1 MIKYLLTKCMIYMY
15 LYKVAIVARIIT
27 KSFNSIFIIKH
38 SFITICQC
46 SFICIIVVH
55 VNVYNYFDYFIKVSD
70 FLQLHVL
77 YIIIHIWTV
86 YQSLWSEQQ
95 YAIIKN
101 YKIRYNKP
109 TNTRENKL
117 WIFFIAFF
125 FFTSNQC
132 MRYHGN
138 RTWKQHWHRVQI
150 RSVHRYLG
158 QKRFKTTMKTWIN
171 KWVYMIL

>member
-1 MIKYLLTKCMIYMY
+1 MIKYLLMIYMY

-27 KSFNSIFIIKH
+27 KSFNFIFIIKH
-38 SFITICQC
+38 SFITICLC

-55 VNVYNYFDYFIKVSD
+55 VNVYNYLDYFIKVSD
-70 FLQLHVL
+70 FLQLL
-77 YIIIHIWTV
+77 YIIIHMWRV

-125 FFTSNQC
+125 LHLTSACVTMATASESNIGTGSRSDRFTD
-132 MRYHGN
+132 
-138 RTWKQHWHRVQI
+138 TWDKKGLKLLWK
-150 RSVHRYLG
+150 LG
-158 QKRFKTTMKTWIN
+158 
-171 KWVYMIL
+171 

>member
-1 MIKYLLTKCMIYMY
+1 MSMQLHLYHSSTCKY
-15 LYKVAIVARIIT
+15 
-27 KSFNSIFIIKH
+27 
-38 SFITICQC
+38 
-46 SFICIIVVH
+46 
-55 VNVYNYFDYFIKVSD
+55 YNYLDYFIKVSD
-70 FLQLHVL
+70 FLQLL
-77 YIIIHIWTV
+77 YIIIHMWTV

-101 YKIRYNKP
+101 YKISI
-109 TNTRENKL
+109 TSQQTRGKISYE
-117 WIFFIAFF
+117 FFLLLFF

-158 QKRFKTTMKTWIN
+158 QKSFKTTMKTWIN

>member
-27 KSFNSIFIIKH
+27 KSFNFIFIIKH

-55 VNVYNYFDYFIKVSD
+55 VNVYNYLDYFIKVSD
-70 FLQLHVL
+70 FLQLL
-77 YIIIHIWTV
+77 YIIIHMWTV

-117 WIFFIAFF
+117 WIFFFF
-125 FFTSNQC
+125 NFFLHLTSACVSMATAPESNIGTGS
-132 MRYHGN
+132 RSD
-138 RTWKQHWHRVQI
+138 RFTDTWDK
-150 RSVHRYLG
+150 
-158 QKRFKTTMKTWIN
+158 KRFKTTLKTCIN

>member
-1 MIKYLLTKCMIYMY
+1 M
-15 LYKVAIVARIIT
+15 ARIIT
-27 KSFNSIFIIKH
+27 KSFNFIFIIKH

-70 FLQLHVL
+70 FLQLL
-77 YIIIHIWTV
+77 YIIIHMWTV

-125 FFTSNQC
+125 FTSNPC
-132 MRYHGN
+132 MRFHGN

>member
-27 KSFNSIFIIKH
+27 KSFNSIFIMKH

-95 YAIIKN
+95 YAIIIYIIIFLLLFFLHLTSACVTMATAPESNIGTGSRSDRFTDTWDK
-101 YKIRYNKP
+101 KGL
-109 TNTRENKL
+109 KL
-117 WIFFIAFF
+117 L
-125 FFTSNQC
+125 
-132 MRYHGN
+132 
-138 RTWKQHWHRVQI
+138 WK
-150 RSVHRYLG
+150 LG
-158 QKRFKTTMKTWIN
+158 
-171 KWVYMIL
+171 

>member
-1 MIKYLLTKCMIYMY
+1 MIKYLLMIYMY

-27 KSFNSIFIIKH
+27 KSFNFIFIIKH

-55 VNVYNYFDYFIKVSD
+55 VNVYNYLDYFIKVSD
-70 FLQLHVL
+70 FLQLL
-77 YIIIHIWTV
+77 YIIIHMWTV

-101 YKIRYNKP
+101 YKISI
-109 TNTRENKL
+109 TSQQTRGKISYE
-117 WIFFIAFF
+117 FFLLLF

>member
-27 KSFNSIFIIKH
+27 KSFNFIFIIKH

-70 FLQLHVL
+70 FLQLL
-77 YIIIHIWTV
+77 YIIIHMWTV
-86 YQSLWSEQQ
+86 YQLLWSEQQ

-117 WIFFIAFF
+117 WIFFIALFF
-125 FFTSNQC
+125 FLHLTSACVTMATAPESNIGTGSRSDRFTD
-132 MRYHGN
+132 
-138 RTWKQHWHRVQI
+138 TWDK
-150 RSVHRYLG
+150 
-158 QKRFKTTMKTWIN
+158 KKFKTTLKTCIN
-171 KWVYMIL
+171 KWVYMVL

>member
-1 MIKYLLTKCMIYMY
+1 MIKYLLMIYMY

-27 KSFNSIFIIKH
+27 KSFNFIFIIKH
-38 SFITICQC
+38 SFITICLC

-55 VNVYNYFDYFIKVSD
+55 VNVYNYFDYFIKVSN
-70 FLQLHVL
+70 FLQLL
-77 YIIIHIWTV
+77 YIIIHMWTV
-86 YQSLWSEQQ
+86 YQSLWSDQQ

-125 FFTSNQC
+125 FTSNQC
-132 MRYHGN
+132 MRFHGN
-138 RTWKQHWHRVQI
+138 RTWKQYWHRVQI

>member
-27 KSFNSIFIIKH
+27 KSFNFIFIIKH

-109 TNTRENKL
+109 TNTRETKL

-125 FFTSNQC
+125 FLHLTSACVTMATAPESNIGTGSRSDRFTD
-132 MRYHGN
+132 
-138 RTWKQHWHRVQI
+138 TWDKKGLKLLWK
-150 RSVHRYLG
+150 LG
-158 QKRFKTTMKTWIN
+158 
-171 KWVYMIL
+171 

>member
-1 MIKYLLTKCMIYMY
+1 MIKYLLMIY

-27 KSFNSIFIIKH
+27 KSFNFIFIINH
-38 SFITICQC
+38 SFITKCQC

-55 VNVYNYFDYFIKVSD
+55 VNVYNYLDYFIKVSD
-70 FLQLHVL
+70 FLQLL
-77 YIIIHIWTV
+77 YIIIHMWTV

-158 QKRFKTTMKTWIN
+158 QKRFKTTMKT
-171 KWVYMIL
+171 